1 MDMRTPVCLAILSL
15 TLRFTAAAQ
24 TFYSPSGERAMVNT
38 NIDMPGFLKIAQVAA
53 AQREK
58 HRLTEDEFIRDAKLP
73 GIVLL
78 DARSHNMFE
87 LLHIKGA
94 VGLSFTDFTAES
106 LAKVIPTKGTRVL
119 IYCNNNF
126 ADSPLAFAAKSPPA
140 SLNLSTYISLYTYG
154 YTNVY
159 ELGPFLK
166 IKQTKIPFE
175 SNKGAK
181 PGV

>member
-1 MDMRTPVCLAILSL
+1 MDMRIFVCLTILSL
-15 TLRFTAAAQ
+15 TLGFTAAAQ

-58 HRLTEDEFIRDAKLP
+58 HRLSEDEFIRVAKLP
-73 GIVLL
+73 GTVLL

-175 SNKGAK
+175 SNRGAK
-181 PGV
+181 PGI

>member
-1 MDMRTPVCLAILSL
+1 MRITICLICMVL
-15 TLRFTAAAQ
+15 TLEFNAVGQ

-53 AQREK
+53 ALREK
-58 HRLTEDEFIRDAKLP
+58 HRLSEDEFIRVVKLP
-73 GIVLL
+73 GTVLL

-87 LLHIKGA
+87 LIHIKGA

-126 ADSPLAFAAKSPPA
+126 ADSPRAFAAKAPPA

-175 SNKGAK
+175 STRGAE
-181 PGV
+181 PGI